1 MKLNRKQLIVYNWF
15 VSAMPKDVRTVFL
28 TGAAGTGKSFLI
40 SKIAQNFK
48 GSVLL
53 TATTNK
59 AKANLKEATGKETYT
74 THSALG
80 FVMVRNGTQEYLS
93 DINEARQADLLIVDE
108 VSMLPNQVYQKILK
122 TPYKYILFVGDEC
135 QLPAVGV
142 KAKIQTDRSIN
153 LDQQMRQD
161 DTDVKLKRYM
171 EKLRNS
177 VKTKKLPEFKQD
189 LPDNITMYEDHKEFC
204 KAYKACEA
212 SKRILAYS
220 NRVIDSYNN
229 NITGRQRYKQGDLLV
244 LDKPLGR
251 AKNGDVVEVVTAGEY
266 EDRFVVRVS
275 FDGNQY
281 GFYVMKSKTLEEKFL
296 NKALENG
303 QEYYWNTVD
312 SIYHP
317 KHIYAST
324 IHKAQGQTIDEV
336 FIDARDIAAQLDRK
350 PTKYNRYNGPIS
362 NEEFLKLFYVAVSRM
377 RVKAHIFIGEK
388 RDYKSLKGE
397 K

>member
-1 MKLNRKQLIVYNWF
+1 MNLNRKQLIVYNWF
-15 VSAMPKDVRTVFL
+15 ISAMPKDTRTVLL
-28 TGAAGTGKSFLI
+28 TGAAGTGKSYLI
-40 SKIAQNFK
+40 AKIAQNFK
-48 GSVLL
+48 GKVLI

-59 AKANLKEATGKETYT
+59 AKANLKEATGKEAYT

-80 FVMVRNGTQEYLS
+80 FVMIRNGTQEYLS
-93 DINEARQADLLIVDE
+93 DINEAREADLLIVDE

-122 TPYKYILFVGDEC
+122 TPYKHILFVGDEC

-142 KAKIQTDRSIN
+142 KAKIQTDLSIN
-153 LDQQMRQD
+153 LTQQMRQD
-161 DTDVKLKRYM
+161 EMDVKLKRYM
-171 EKLRNS
+171 EKLRES
-177 VKTKKLPEFKQD
+177 IKTKKLPDFKQD
-189 LPDNITMYEDHKEFC
+189 LPSNIEMYEDHKEFC
-204 KAYKACEA
+204 KAYLNCES

-220 NRVIDSYNN
+220 NKVIDAYNN
-229 NITGRQRYKQGDLLV
+229 NITGKERYKVGDLLV
-244 LDKPLGR
+244 IDKPLGK
-251 AKNGDVVEVVTAGEY
+251 AKNGDIVEVITAGEY

-275 FDGNQY
+275 FDGDQY

-324 IHKAQGQTIDEV
+324 IHKAQGQTIEEV

-350 PTKYNRYNGPIS
+350 PSRYNHYNGPIS
-362 NEEFLKLFYVAVSRM
+362 NEEFLKLTYVAISRM
-377 RVKAHIFIGEK
+377 KTKAHLFIGEK
-388 RDYKSLKGE
+388 RNYKNLKGE

>member
-1 MKLNRKQLIVYNWF
+1 MNLNRKQLIVYNWF
-15 VSAMPKDVRTVFL
+15 ISAIPKGARTVLL
-28 TGAAGTGKSFLI
+28 TGAAGTGKSYLI
-40 SKIAQNFK
+40 AKIAQNFK
-48 GSVLL
+48 GSVLI

-59 AKANLKEATGKETYT
+59 AKANLKEATSKEAYT

-80 FVMVRNGTQEYLS
+80 FVMIRNGTQEYLS
-93 DINEARQADLLIVDE
+93 DINEAREADLLIVDE

-142 KAKIQTDRSIN
+142 KAKIQTDLSMN
-153 LDQQMRQD
+153 LTQQMRQD
-161 DTDVKLKRYM
+161 EMDGKLKRYM
-171 EKLRNS
+171 EKLRES
-177 VKTKKLPEFKQD
+177 IKSKKLPNFKQD
-189 LPDNITMYEDHKEFC
+189 LPNNITMYEDHKEFC
-204 KAYKACEA
+204 KAYLNCES

-220 NRVIDSYNN
+220 NKVIDAYNN
-229 NITGRQRYKQGDLLV
+229 NITGKERYKVGDLLV
-244 LDKPLGR
+244 IDKPLGR
-251 AKNGDVVEVVTAGEY
+251 AKNGDIVEVVTAGEY

-324 IHKAQGQTIDEV
+324 IHKAQGQTIEEV

-350 PTKYNRYNGPIS
+350 PSRYNHYNGPIS
-362 NEEFLKLFYVAVSRM
+362 NEEFLKLTYVAISRM
-377 RVKAHIFIGEK
+377 KTKAHLFIGEK
-388 RDYKSLKGE
+388 RNYKNLKGE

>member
-1 MKLNRKQLIVYNWF
+1 MNLNRKQLIVYNWF
-15 VSAMPKDVRTVFL
+15 ISAMPKDARTVLL
-28 TGAAGTGKSFLI
+28 TGAAGTGKSYLI

-48 GSVLL
+48 GSVLI

-59 AKANLKEATGKETYT
+59 AKANLKEATGKEAYT

-80 FVMVRNGTQEYLS
+80 FVMIRNGTQEYLS
-93 DINEARQADLLIVDE
+93 DINEVREADLLIVDE

-142 KAKIQTDRSIN
+142 KAKIQTDLSMN
-153 LDQQMRQD
+153 LTQQMRQD
-161 DTDVKLKRYM
+161 EMDVKLKRYM
-171 EKLRNS
+171 EKLRES
-177 VKTKKLPEFKQD
+177 IKSKKLLDFSQD
-189 LPDNITMYEDHKEFC
+189 LPSNISMYEDHKEFC
-204 KAYKACEA
+204 KAYLNCES

-220 NRVIDSYNN
+220 NKVIDAYNN
-229 NITGRQRYKQGDLLV
+229 NINGKERYKAGDLLV
-244 LDKPLGR
+244 IDKPLGK
-251 AKNGDVVEVVTAGEY
+251 AKNGDIVEVVTAGEY

-296 NKALENG
+296 NKALEIG

-324 IHKAQGQTIDEV
+324 IHKAQGQTIEEV

-350 PTKYNRYNGPIS
+350 PSRYNHYNGPIS
-362 NEEFLKLFYVAVSRM
+362 IEEFLKLVYVAISRM
-377 RVKAHIFIGEK
+377 KTKAHLFIGEK
-388 RDYKSLKGE
+388 RNYKNLKGE

>member
-80 FVMVRNGTQEYLS
+80 FVMVRNGTQE
-93 DINEARQADLLIVDE
+93 
-108 VSMLPNQVYQKILK
+108 
-122 TPYKYILFVGDEC
+122 
-135 QLPAVGV
+135 
-142 KAKIQTDRSIN
+142 
-153 LDQQMRQD
+153 
-161 DTDVKLKRYM
+161 
-171 EKLRNS
+171 KLRTS

-229 NITGRQRYKQGDLLV
+229 NITGKQRYKQGDLLV

-251 AKNGDVVEVVTAGEY
+251 AKNGDVVEVITAGEY